1 MVTLIKDMGPIY
13 GTQVAYALVHRIFAT
28 KCSNETSNRFKRI
41 LNEYGVDVVL
51 PSTCLRP
58 QKAETFDYLN
68 HYQL

>member
-1 MVTLIKDMGPIY
+1 MGGLIKNTGPLD
-13 GTQVAYALVHRIFAT
+13 GTQVAYAFVHIIFAT
-28 KCSNETSNRFKRI
+28 KCSKETSNHFKRI

-58 QKAETFDYLN
+58 QKEGTFDYLN